1 VRGEVIG
8 RAELVGRLRFTDLT
22 FRIQQTLEALDI
34 FRAAAGLPIIPVTE
48 MLHKTTFWT
57 MLHNCP
63 NFSLQNSRGTGRWQ
77 TQGRR
82 GGAMR
87 ESLGNEIPDTAPYT
101 EWLAIVGSIVVA
113 VLVCAV
119 LFSNGILT

>member
-1 VRGEVIG
+1 MAG
-8 RAELVGRLRFTDLT
+8 
-22 FRIQQTLEALDI
+22 QPKPP
-34 FRAAAGLPIIPVTE
+34 AGLPIIPVTE
-48 MLHKTTFWT
+48 MLHQTTFWKVRVP

-63 NFSLQNSRGTGRWQ
+63 DFSLTKRPRDSEMADSRR
-77 TQGRR
+77 
-82 GGAMR
+82 GAMR
-87 ESLGNEIPDTAPYT
+87 EALGNETPDTAPYT

>member
-1 VRGEVIG
+1 MREDTVERSAVSSS
-8 RAELVGRLRFTDLT
+8 LRV
-22 FRIQQTLEALDI
+22 QQTLEALEV
-34 FRAAAGLPIIPVTE
+34 FRVVAGLSIIPVTK
-48 MLHKTTFWT
+48 MLHQTTFQKFASPCST
-57 MLHNCP
+57 IVPFFLHKR
-63 NFSLQNSRGTGRWQ
+63 SRDRRWQ
-77 TQGRR
+77 IQGRR

-119 LFSNGILT
+119 LFSDSILT

>member
-1 VRGEVIG
+1 
-8 RAELVGRLRFTDLT
+8 
-22 FRIQQTLEALDI
+22 
-34 FRAAAGLPIIPVTE
+34 
-48 MLHKTTFWT
+48 

-63 NFSLQNSRGTGRWQ
+63 NFSAQKQPRTGRWHKLV
-77 TQGRR
+77 RM

-119 LFSNGILT
+119 LFSNGVLT

>member
-1 VRGEVIG
+1 M
-8 RAELVGRLRFTDLT
+8 AD
-22 FRIQQTLEALDI
+22 
-34 FRAAAGLPIIPVTE
+34 
-48 MLHKTTFWT
+48 
-57 MLHNCP
+57 
-63 NFSLQNSRGTGRWQ
+63 SRSK
-77 TQGRR
+77 

-101 EWLAIVGSIVVA
+101 EWLAIVGSILVA

>member
-1 VRGEVIG
+1 MKATEPMKVLYAAPARLGTGNGLIAKKSGGGAPDYSGDRNATPDNFWKVRV
-8 RAELVGRLRFTDLT
+8 
-22 FRIQQTLEALDI
+22 
-34 FRAAAGLPIIPVTE
+34 P
-48 MLHKTTFWT
+48 MLY
-57 MLHNCP
+57 NCP
-63 NFSLQNSRGTGRWQ
+63 NFSSQNSRGTGRWQ

>member
-1 VRGEVIG
+1 M
-8 RAELVGRLRFTDLT
+8 ADLRS
-22 FRIQQTLEALDI
+22 
-34 FRAAAGLPIIPVTE
+34 
-48 MLHKTTFWT
+48 K
-57 MLHNCP
+57 
-63 NFSLQNSRGTGRWQ
+63 
-77 TQGRR
+77 

-87 ESLGNEIPDTAPYT
+87 ESFGNEIPDTAPYT

>member
-1 VRGEVIG
+1 
-8 RAELVGRLRFTDLT
+8 
-22 FRIQQTLEALDI
+22 
-34 FRAAAGLPIIPVTE
+34 
-48 MLHKTTFWT
+48 

-63 NFSLQNSRGTGRWQ
+63 NCSSQKSETGRWYKLI
-77 TQGRR
+77 RM

-87 ESLGNEIPDTAPYT
+87 GSLGNEIPDTTPYT

-119 LFSNGILT
+119 LFSNGVLT